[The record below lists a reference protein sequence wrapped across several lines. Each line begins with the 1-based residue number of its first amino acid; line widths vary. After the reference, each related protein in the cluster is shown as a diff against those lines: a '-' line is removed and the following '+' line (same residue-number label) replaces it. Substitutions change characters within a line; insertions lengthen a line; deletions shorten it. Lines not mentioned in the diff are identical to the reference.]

1 MGTGPEMTEE
11 DTHTHRDSQ
20 THTHTSHSYN
30 YKQYTNSIPNP
41 QYGKTKTFSPAY
53 LPWVPK
59 ISFLKRKKNDE
70 RRNLGASGRLKMH
83 DKQKYE

>member
-1 MGTGPEMTEE
+1 MLFPIAHGKFMKIDCDLLKP
-11 DTHTHRDSQ
+11 HTH

-53 LPWVPK
+53 LP
-59 ISFLKRKKNDE
+59 
-70 RRNLGASGRLKMH
+70 
-83 DKQKYE
+83 